1 MDKVVD
7 WVFSPKIVVTR
18 NLLKLVALIG
28 ATINSLYCM
37 YIYATLPYLLL
48 ISSNILLQVL
58 AAYYG
63 IAAAISGAE
72 AYQNGKRTKTSEAE
86 QKA

>member
-7 WVFSPKIVVTR
+7 WFFQPKVVITR
-18 NLLKLVALIG
+18 NMLKLVALVG

-58 AAYYG
+58 AAYYS
-63 IAAAISGAE
+63 IAAVISGAE